1 MAIWEVRAEIKYGD
15 RFWSNVW
22 EVEIGS
28 AVDVPPAL
36 ILAFEDFHTGVLLDV
51 YRLARIVRR
60 PAGTTDE
67 FIETIVDAA
76 GEVVSSGSF
85 TLPLFNVIRVVL
97 NGGAGRPGI
106 KFLRGVLQTEN
117 IIDDNFTINTSLIT
131 LVQNKLNDLFNAAS
145 DASCQIVFGSAPHTA
160 VSGIPENTVHMRQ
173 QHRKRKKSLA

>member
-1 MAIWEVRAEIKYGD
+1 
-15 RFWSNVW
+15 
-22 EVEIGS
+22 
-28 AVDVPPAL
+28 
-36 ILAFEDFHTGVLLDV
+36 
-51 YRLARIVRR
+51 
-60 PAGTTDE
+60 
-67 FIETIVDAA
+67 
-76 GEVVSSGSF
+76 
-85 TLPLFNVIRVVL
+85 LFNVIRVVL